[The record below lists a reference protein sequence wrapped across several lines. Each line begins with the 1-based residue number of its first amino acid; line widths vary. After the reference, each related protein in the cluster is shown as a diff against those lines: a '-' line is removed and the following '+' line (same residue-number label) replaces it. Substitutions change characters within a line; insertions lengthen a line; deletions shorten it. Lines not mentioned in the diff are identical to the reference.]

1 MGGNGSHYAGG
12 DSMGRLKLN
21 SLFELIQKYF
31 VTYLPSVKKYS
42 PNTIRAYKKALSM
55 FLDYAQEKEGVKL
68 RNLTFDKLDSETLT
82 AFLDYLESDLGCS
95 VSTRNHRLHC
105 IRTFFSFAA
114 NEDIN
119 KVAYWEDIKSVKNAK
134 DKKTIVEYMSETA
147 VEAIIKQPDSSTNKG
162 LQDMFLLL
170 FLYHTAARV
179 QELVDI
185 QLHDIIITKTSTVV
199 FHGKG
204 GKDRIVPIRDNVVEH
219 LNKYLLLFHKDSKP
233 TDYLFFSVRNGHH
246 KRMTEDN
253 VRKITSRY
261 GSQARKECSDVPEN
275 VHPHLFRHS
284 RAMHLYQH
292 GVDLTL
298 ISQWLGHSQLETTLI
313 YAHADTEMKRKA
325 IEASVPEESPLKA
338 LLNSERMTIDDDQLL
353 KELCGLS

>member
-1 MGGNGSHYAGG
+1 
-12 DSMGRLKLN
+12 MGRLKLN

-31 VTYLPSVKKYS
+31 VTYLPDVKKYS

-55 FLDYAQEKEGVKL
+55 FLDYVQAQEGTKL
-68 RNLTFDKLDSETLT
+68 RNLTFDKLDSEMLM
-82 AFLDYLESDLGCS
+82 AFLDYLESEQGCS

-119 KVAYWEDIKSVKNAK
+119 KVAYWEDIKSIKNARE
-134 DKKTIVEYMSETA
+134 KKTIVEYMSETA
-147 VEAIIKQPDSSTNKG
+147 IEAIINQPDPSTSKG
-162 LQDMFLLL
+162 LRDMFLLL

-185 QLHDIIITKTSTVV
+185 KLRDINFSKTSTVV

-204 GKDRIVPIRDNVVEH
+204 GKDRIVPIRNNVVEH
-219 LNKYLLLFHKDSKP
+219 LKKYLLLFHNDP
-233 TDYLFFSVRNGHH
+233 QQTDYLFYSVRNKKH

-261 GSQARKECSDVPEN
+261 GTLARKTCSEVPEN

-313 YAHADTEMKRKA
+313 YAYADTEMKRKA

-338 LLNSERMTIDDDQLL
+338 LLDSERMIIDDDQLL

>member
-1 MGGNGSHYAGG
+1 MGG
-12 DSMGRLKLN
+12 LKLN
-21 SLFELIQKYF
+21 SLFELIQKYL
-31 VTYLPSVKKYS
+31 VTYLPNIKKYS
-42 PNTIRAYKKALSM
+42 PNTIRSYKKALSM
-55 FLDYAQEKEGVKL
+55 FLDYAQEKENVKL
-68 RNLTFDKLDSETLT
+68 RNLTFEKLDSDMLT
-82 AFLDYLESDLGCS
+82 SFLDYLESEQGCS

-105 IRTFFSFAA
+105 IRAFFSFAA

-119 KVAYWEDIKSVKNAK
+119 KVAYWEDIRNVKIAK
-134 DKKTIVEYMSETA
+134 VKKTIVEYMSETA
-147 VEAIIKQPDSSTNKG
+147 VKAVINQPNSKTDKG
-162 LQDMFLLL
+162 LRDMFLLL

-185 QLHDIIITKTSTVV
+185 QLQDITISKTSTVV
-199 FHGKG
+199 LHGKG

-219 LNKYLLLFHKDSKP
+219 LKKYLLLFHNDSRLS
-233 TDYLFFSVRNGHH
+233 DYLFYSVRNGKH

-253 VRKITSRY
+253 VRKITNRY
-261 GSQARKECSDVPEN
+261 GTLARKTCLEVPEN

-298 ISQWLGHSQLETTLI
+298 ISQWLGHSQLATTLI
-313 YAHADTEMKRKA
+313 YAHADTEMKRIA

-338 LLNSERMTIDDDQLL
+338 LLDSERMIIDDDQLL

>member
-1 MGGNGSHYAGG
+1 
-12 DSMGRLKLN
+12 MGRLKLN
-21 SLFELIQKYF
+21 SLFGLIQKYF
-31 VTYLPSVKKYS
+31 VTYLPGIKKYS
-42 PNTIRAYKKALSM
+42 PNTIRSYKKALSM
-55 FLDYAQEKEGVKL
+55 FLDYAQEKENVKL
-68 RNLTFDKLDSETLT
+68 RDLTFEKLDSDMLT
-82 AFLDYLESDLGCS
+82 SFLDYPESEQGCS
-95 VSTRNHRLHC
+95 VGTRNHRLHC

-119 KVAYWEDIKSVKNAK
+119 KVAYWEDIKSVKTAK
-134 DKKTIVEYMSETA
+134 EKKTIVEYMSEAA
-147 VEAIIKQPDSSTNKG
+147 VEAVINQPYPKTDKG
-162 LQDMFLLL
+162 LRDMFLLL

-179 QELVDI
+179 QELVDT
-185 QLHDIIITKTSTVV
+185 QLQDITVSKTSTVV

-204 GKDRIVPIRDNVVEH
+204 GRDRIVPIRDNVVEH
-219 LNKYLLLFHKDSKP
+219 LKKYLLLFHNNPKQ
-233 TDYLFFSVRNGHH
+233 TDYLFYSVRNGKH

-253 VRKITSRY
+253 IRKITSRY
-261 GSQARKECSDVPEN
+261 GTLARKTCSEVPEN

-298 ISQWLGHSQLETTLI
+298 ISQWLGHSQLGTTLI

-338 LLNSERMTIDDDQLL
+338 LLDSERMIIDDDQLL

>member
-1 MGGNGSHYAGG
+1 MGK
-12 DSMGRLKLN
+12 LKLN
-21 SLFELIQKYF
+21 SLFELIQKYL
-31 VTYLPSVKKYS
+31 VTYLPDIKKYS
-42 PNTIRAYKKALSM
+42 PNTIRSYKKALSM
-55 FLDYAQEKEGVKL
+55 FLDYAQEKENVKL
-68 RNLTFDKLDSETLT
+68 RNLTFDMLDSEMLT
-82 AFLDYLESDLGCS
+82 SFLDYLESGKGCS
-95 VSTRNHRLHC
+95 ISTRNHRLHC

-119 KVAYWEDIKSVKNAK
+119 KVAYWEDIKSVKTAK
-134 DKKTIVEYMSETA
+134 EKKTIVEYMSE
-147 VEAIIKQPDSSTNKG
+147 EAIEAIVNQPDSGTNKG
-162 LQDMFLLL
+162 LRDMFLLL

-179 QELVDI
+179 QELVDV
-185 QLHDIIITKTSTVV
+185 QLQDITISKTSTVI

-204 GKDRIVPIRDNVVEH
+204 GKDRIVPIRDNVVDH
-219 LNKYLLLFHKDSKP
+219 LKEYLLLFHGDSKQ
-233 TDYLFFSVRNGHH
+233 TDYLFYSVRNGKK

-253 VRKITSRY
+253 VRKITNRY
-261 GSQARKECSDVPEN
+261 GALASKTCSEVPDN

-338 LLNSERMTIDDDQLL
+338 LLDSKRMTIDDDQLL
-353 KELCGLS
+353 KKLCGLS

>member
-1 MGGNGSHYAGG
+1 
-12 DSMGRLKLN
+12 MGRLKLN

-31 VTYLPSVKKYS
+31 VTYLPDVKKYS
-42 PNTIRAYKKALSM
+42 PNTIRSYKKALSM
-55 FLDYAQEKEGVKL
+55 FLDYAQGKENVKL
-68 RNLTFDKLDSETLT
+68 RDLTFDMLDSDMLT
-82 AFLDYLESDLGCS
+82 SFLDFLESDQDCS

-114 NEDIN
+114 NEDID
-119 KVAYWEDIKSVKNAK
+119 KVAYWEDIKSVRTAK
-134 DKKTIVEYMSETA
+134 EKKTIVEYMSERA
-147 VEAIIKQPDSSTNKG
+147 VEAIINQPDSRTNRG
-162 LQDMFLLL
+162 LRDMFLLL
-170 FLYHTAARV
+170 FLYHTAVRV

-185 QLHDIIITKTSTVV
+185 QLQDITISKTSTVI

-219 LNKYLLLFHKDSKP
+219 LKKYLLLFHKDSKQ
-233 TDYLFFSVRNGHH
+233 TDYLFYSVRNGKH

-253 VRKITSRY
+253 VRKIVNRY
-261 GSQARKECSDVPEN
+261 GTLARATCLDVPEN

-298 ISQWLGHSQLETTLI
+298 VSQWLGHSQLETTLI

>member
-1 MGGNGSHYAGG
+1 
-12 DSMGRLKLN
+12 MGRLKLN

-31 VTYLPSVKKYS
+31 VTYLPDVKKYS

-55 FLDYAQEKEGVKL
+55 FLDYAHEKENIKL
-68 RNLTFDKLDSETLT
+68 QNLTFEKLDSDMLT
-82 AFLDYLESDLGCS
+82 AFLNYLESEQGCS

-105 IRTFFSFAA
+105 IRTFFSFSA

-134 DKKTIVEYMSETA
+134 EKKPLVEYMKETA
-147 VEAIIKQPDSSTNKG
+147 VEVIVNQPDSSTNKG
-162 LQDMFLLL
+162 LRDMFLLL

-185 QLHDIIITKTSTVV
+185 QLQDINISKTSTVV

-219 LNKYLLLFHKDSKP
+219 LKKYLLLFHANSKQP
-233 TDYLFFSVRNGHH
+233 DYLFYSTRNENH

-261 GSQARKECSDVPEN
+261 GALARKTCLEVPEN

-338 LLNSERMTIDDDQLL
+338 FFDSERMTIDNDLLL
-353 KELCGLS
+353 KKLCGLS

>member
-1 MGGNGSHYAGG
+1 
-12 DSMGRLKLN
+12 MGRNGWNCTGGVLMGKLKLN
-21 SLFELIQKYF
+21 SLFELIQKYL
-31 VTYLPSVKKYS
+31 VTYLPDVKKYS
-42 PNTIRAYKKALSM
+42 PNTIRSYKKALSM
-55 FLDYAQEKEGVKL
+55 FLDYAQEKENVKL
-68 RNLTFDKLDSETLT
+68 RNLTFDMLDSEMLT
-82 AFLDYLESDLGCS
+82 SFLDYLESGQGCS
-95 VSTRNHRLHC
+95 ISTRNHRLHC

-119 KVAYWEDIKSVKNAK
+119 KVAYWEDIKSVKTAK
-134 DKKTIVEYMSETA
+134 EKK
-147 VEAIIKQPDSSTNKG
+147 PDSGTNKG
-162 LQDMFLLL
+162 LRDMFLLL

-179 QELVDI
+179 QELVDV
-185 QLHDIIITKTSTVV
+185 QLQDITISKTSTVI

-204 GKDRIVPIRDNVVEH
+204 GKDRIVPIRDNVVDH
-219 LNKYLLLFHKDSKP
+219 LKKYLLLFHGDSKQ
-233 TDYLFFSVRNGHH
+233 TDYLFYSVRNGKK

-253 VRKITSRY
+253 VRKITNRY
-261 GSQARKECSDVPEN
+261 GALARKTCSEVPDN

-325 IEASVPEESPLKA
+325 IEASVPEESPLNVVIIYQETDHKKTSY
-338 LLNSERMTIDDDQLL
+338 LP
-353 KELCGLS
+353 

>member
-1 MGGNGSHYAGG
+1 
-12 DSMGRLKLN
+12 MGRLKLN

-31 VTYLPSVKKYS
+31 VTYLPNVKKYS
-42 PNTIRAYKKALSM
+42 PNTIRAYKKSLSM
-55 FLDYAQEKEGVKL
+55 FLDYAQQKEGNKL
-68 RNLTFDKLDSETLT
+68 RNLTFENLDSEMLT
-82 AFLDYLESDLGCS
+82 AFLNYLEYEQGCS
-95 VSTRNHRLHC
+95 LSTRNHRLHC

-119 KVAYWEDIKSVKNAK
+119 KVVYWEDIKSVKNVK
-134 DKKTIVEYMSETA
+134 ERKTIVEYMSETA
-147 VEAIIKQPDSSTNKG
+147 IETIISQPDSSTRKG
-162 LQDMFLLL
+162 LRDMFLLL

-185 QLHDIIITKTSTVV
+185 QLQDINISKTSTVV

-204 GKDRIVPIRDNVVEH
+204 RKDRIVPIRDNVVEH
-219 LNKYLLLFHKDSKP
+219 LKKYLLLFHINSKP
-233 TDYLFFSVRNGHH
+233 TDYLFYSVRNGHH

-261 GSQARKECSDVPEN
+261 GKSARNERPEIPKN

-338 LLNSERMTIDDDQLL
+338 LLDSERMTIDDDQLL
-353 KELCGLS
+353 KELCGLM

>member
-1 MGGNGSHYAGG
+1 MGK
-12 DSMGRLKLN
+12 MKLN

-31 VTYLPSVKKYS
+31 LTYLPSVKKYS
-42 PNTIRAYKKALSM
+42 PNTIRAYKKALSL
-55 FLDYAQEKEGVKL
+55 FLDYAQKKENTKL
-68 RNLTFDKLDSETLT
+68 RNLTFDKLNSEMLIS
-82 AFLDYLESDLGCS
+82 FLDFLETDQGCS

-119 KVAYWEDIKSVKNAK
+119 NVAYWEDIKSVKNAK
-134 DKKTIVEYMSETA
+134 EKKTIVEYMSEAA
-147 VEAIIKQPDSSTNKG
+147 VEAIIAQPDSSTDKG
-162 LQDMFLLL
+162 LRDMFLLL

-185 QLHDIIITKTSTVV
+185 QLQDINISKTSTVV

-219 LNKYLLLFHKDSKP
+219 LKKYMFLFHGDSKP
-233 TDYLFFSVRNGHH
+233 NDYLFYSVRNKQH

-261 GSQARKECSDVPEN
+261 GTLAKANCAEVPEN

-298 ISQWLGHSQLETTLI
+298 ISQWLGHAQLETTLI

-325 IEASVPEESPLKA
+325 IEASVPEESPLKG
-338 LLNSERMTIDDDQLL
+338 LLDSERMTIDDDKLL

>member
-1 MGGNGSHYAGG
+1 MGRVGWHCARG
-12 DSMGRLKLN
+12 DRMGRLKLN
-21 SLFELIQKYF
+21 GLFELIQKYF
-31 VTYLPSVKKYS
+31 VTYLPDVKKYS

-55 FLDYAQEKEGVKL
+55 FLDYAQKKEDTKL
-68 RNLTFDKLDSETLT
+68 RNLTFDILDSEMLT
-82 AFLDYLESDLGCS
+82 TFLDYLESDHGCS
-95 VSTRNHRLHC
+95 ISTRNHRLHC

-119 KVAYWEDIKSVKNAK
+119 NVAYWEDIKSVKNAK
-134 DKKTIVEYMSETA
+134 EKKTIVDYMSEEA
-147 VEAIIKQPDSSTNKG
+147 VEAILNQPDSSTYKG
-162 LQDMFLLL
+162 LRDMFLLL

-179 QELVDI
+179 QELVDV
-185 QLHDIIITKTSTVV
+185 QLQDINISKTSTVV

-219 LNKYLLLFHKDSKP
+219 LRKYLLLFHNDSKP
-233 TDYLFFSVRNGHH
+233 NDYLFYSVRNGQH

-253 VRKITSRY
+253 VRKLTSRY
-261 GSQARKECSDVPEN
+261 GTLARKGCSDVPEN

-284 RAMHLYQH
+284 KAMHLYQH

-338 LLNSERMTIDDDQLL
+338 LLDSERMTIDDDQLL

>member
-1 MGGNGSHYAGG
+1 MGKV
-12 DSMGRLKLN
+12 KLN
-21 SLFELIQKYF
+21 SLFDLIQKYF
-31 VTYLPSVKKYS
+31 VTYLPQVKKYS
-42 PNTIRAYKKALSM
+42 QNTIRSYKKALSM
-55 FLDYAQEKEGVKL
+55 FLEYAQVQRKVKL
-68 RNLTFDKLDSETLT
+68 RDLTFEVLDSRML
-82 AFLDYLESDLGCS
+82 ASFLDYIEKDQGCS

-114 NEDIN
+114 NEDLNLVSYWLDIRS
-119 KVAYWEDIKSVKNAK
+119 VAN
-134 DKKTIVEYMSETA
+134 A
-147 VEAIIKQPDSSTNKG
+147 VEKKNLVKYLSDPVIETIIKQPDSSSRKG
-162 LQDMFLLL
+162 LRDMFLML

-179 QELVDI
+179 QELVDVRLCDLNI
-185 QLHDIIITKTSTVV
+185 NQTSTVL

-204 GKDRIVPIRDNVVEH
+204 RKDRIVPLRTNVVEH
-219 LNKYLLLFHKDSKP
+219 LRKYLNLFHRDSNQN
-233 TDYLFFSVRNGHH
+233 DHLFYCVRNGQH

-253 VRKITSRY
+253 VRKLVHNY
-261 GSQARKECSDVPEN
+261 GCLARISCPEVPEN

-298 ISQWLGHSQLETTLI
+298 VSQWLGHSQLETTLI

-338 LLNSERMTIDDDQLL
+338 ILDSERMLLDDDELL
-353 KELCGLS
+353 KSLCGLK